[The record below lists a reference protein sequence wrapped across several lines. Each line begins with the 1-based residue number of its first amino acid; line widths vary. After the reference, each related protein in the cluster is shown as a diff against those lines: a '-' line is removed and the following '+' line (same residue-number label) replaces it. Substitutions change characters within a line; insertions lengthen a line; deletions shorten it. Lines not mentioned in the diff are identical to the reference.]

1 VLSCV
6 GEELSVAVI
15 VNMADPDWAERV
27 PVIAP
32 VLVLKLSTA
41 GSDGEIEYVIG
52 ETPPAAVTGVNE
64 VTAVPASMVFVAMAT
79 DALSGA

>member
-1 VLSCV
+1 M
-6 GEELSVAVI
+6 AV
-15 VNMADPDWAERV
+15 PDCAVRV

-32 VLVLKLSTA
+32 VLVLKLSDA

-52 ETPPAAVTGVNE
+52 ETPPVAVTGVNE

-79 DALSGA
+79 DALNGA